1 VVIEQQR
8 EEESGESEAKER
20 IESMKEKQE
29 L

>member
-8 EEESGESEAKER
+8 EEESGGSEAKER